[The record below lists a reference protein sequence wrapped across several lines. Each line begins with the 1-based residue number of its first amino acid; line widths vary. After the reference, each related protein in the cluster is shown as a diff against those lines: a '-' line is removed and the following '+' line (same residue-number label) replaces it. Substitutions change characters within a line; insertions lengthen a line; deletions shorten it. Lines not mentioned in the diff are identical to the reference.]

1 MVQAAPI
8 DPASVMPDQPAIHGR
23 SLARS
28 TLSGTFGT
36 ALEYYD
42 FVLYGLAAATV
53 FNTLFFPDVSETIG
67 LLASFATYSV
77 GFFARPLGGLI
88 LGGLGDRIG
97 RKAIM
102 VFTIVV
108 MGLST
113 FAIGLL
119 PTHAQIGIWAPAL
132 LLLLRIAQ
140 GFGAGAEL
148 ASASTLLVESAPAP
162 RRGLLGS
169 LVCIG
174 TNTGT
179 LLASGVWLAVT
190 LLPEDMFMSWGWR
203 LPFLVSLGIA
213 AWGLWIRRRLKESPT
228 FTEVADEQ
236 HHKGFKEIYGG
247 VATGGRKAF
256 LACFGLRIGE
266 SGTSILYQVFLVGY
280 IATLPGVD
288 ASTGTLAVVVA
299 SLVGYLTIPAVGHLI
314 DKVGRR
320 PVYRWLSG
328 FQLAFAFPGIYLI
341 NTGNTA
347 LILTAFI
354 LAFAT
359 AVLGMYAIESAWMA
373 EIFGSHHRL
382 AGVTAAKE
390 LGGVLGGGIA
400 PLVAASLTAA
410 ITDHWWPIA
419 AYVALLAAV
428 SFVSSL
434 LAPETH
440 GRNLVLREDAI

>member
-1 MVQAAPI
+1 MVHTAPTETVAAE
-8 DPASVMPDQPAIHGR
+8 QPVAHGR
-23 SLARS
+23 TLVRS

-42 FVLYGLAAATV
+42 FVIYGLAAATV
-53 FNTLFFPDVSETIG
+53 FNALFFPEVSPTIG

-77 GFFARPLGGLI
+77 GFFARPVGGLI
-88 LGGLGDRIG
+88 LGALGDRIG
-97 RKAIM
+97 RKAIL
-102 VFTIVV
+102 VFTIVA

-119 PTHAQIGIWAPAL
+119 PTHAQIGIWAPLL
-132 LLLLRIAQ
+132 LLLLRITQ

-148 ASASTLLVESAPAP
+148 ASASTLLVESAPPP

-179 LLASGVWLAVT
+179 LVASGVWLTVT
-190 LLPEDMFMSWGWR
+190 MLPEDAFMSWGWR
-203 LPFLVSLGIA
+203 LPFLVSIGIA
-213 AWGLWIRRRLKESPT
+213 AWGLWIRRRVQESPT
-228 FTEVADEQ
+228 FTEVASEQ
-236 HHKGFKEIYGG
+236 QHKKFTEIYGG
-247 VATGGRKAF
+247 VITGGRKAF
-256 LACFGLRIGE
+256 LSCFGLRIGE
-266 SGTSILYQVFLVGY
+266 AGTSILYQVFLVGY

-299 SLVGYLTIPAVGHLI
+299 SLVGYVTIPLVGYLI

-320 PVYRWLSG
+320 PVFRWLSG
-328 FQLAFAFPGIYLI
+328 FQLAFAFPGIYLV

-354 LAFAT
+354 LAFST

-400 PLVAASLTAA
+400 PMVASALTAA
-410 ITDHWWPIA
+410 FVDHWWPIA
-419 AYVALLAAV
+419 AYVALLAGV

-434 LAPETH
+434 YAPETK
-440 GRNLVLREDAI
+440 GRNLLHRNDAI